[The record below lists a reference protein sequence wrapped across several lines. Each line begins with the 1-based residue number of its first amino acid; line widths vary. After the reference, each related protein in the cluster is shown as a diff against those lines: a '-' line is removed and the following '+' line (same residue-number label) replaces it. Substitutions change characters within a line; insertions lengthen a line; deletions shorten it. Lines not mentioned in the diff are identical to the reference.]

1 MKTQIS
7 TFNFKS
13 NPVRI
18 ETVQNEPYFCLTD
31 VCSALAIN
39 NANSS
44 RFRLNEEGVH
54 KMYTLTNGGKQ
65 ELLFINEP
73 NLYRIIFRSNKAEAV
88 EFQNWVFE
96 EVLPQIRKTGQY
108 QSQQSQLPIERT
120 YTAEFTAD
128 QIHDLVWLL
137 FSHGQMNWLL
147 GQLVKPLEAI
157 GSRYAPN
164 VYGNHTEYQR
174 HYKECEP
181 LIKQLVNQIKADYP
195 KRFEYLTARLA
206 KL

>member
-1 MKTQIS
+1 MSHQLS

-13 NPVRI
+13 QPVRI
-18 ETVQNEPYFCLTD
+18 ETVRNEPYFCLTD

-96 EVLPQIRKTGQY
+96 
-108 QSQQSQLPIERT
+108 
-120 YTAEFTAD
+120 
-128 QIHDLVWLL
+128 
-137 FSHGQMNWLL
+137 
-147 GQLVKPLEAI
+147 
-157 GSRYAPN
+157 
-164 VYGNHTEYQR
+164 
-174 HYKECEP
+174 
-181 LIKQLVNQIKADYP
+181 
-195 KRFEYLTARLA
+195 
-206 KL
+206 